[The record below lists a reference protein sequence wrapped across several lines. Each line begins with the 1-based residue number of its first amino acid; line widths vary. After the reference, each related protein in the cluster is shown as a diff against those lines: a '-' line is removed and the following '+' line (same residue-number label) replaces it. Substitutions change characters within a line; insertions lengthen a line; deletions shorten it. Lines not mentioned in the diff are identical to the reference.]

1 VQVPNAF
8 NADNTSGPAPKRHA
22 PPAQALFDNR
32 VSTLEIYIMLTPRD
46 AAACQYDLL
55 SLGECMVRLSPPGH
69 GRIEF
74 SPTLEVWVG
83 GGEYNVAYAL
93 ARLGL
98 RTGFV
103 SRLVDNPVGRIILN
117 HGRAVGVDMAPI
129 VMAKFDGVG
138 RADRIGLNFT
148 EVGTGVRGSVTM
160 YDRGH
165 SAASNMRPGMVDF
178 KALFDRGVRW
188 LHTGG
193 IFTAL
198 SDGCAAVCREALVAA
213 KDAGTVTSYDLNFRS
228 KLWSAADAQRKT
240 KDLVPHIDCLIG
252 NEEDFQKVLGF
263 EVEGQDEHLSA
274 LDTGAYKKMV
284 ERVVK
289 TYPNDK
295 VVGTTLREVKSGL
308 VNNWSAILYVDGAF
322 YESRRYDNLEIE
334 DRVGG
339 GDGFS
344 SGFAYGFLSGKT
356 PQECVDLGA
365 AHGALL
371 QTTRGDTSQIDSD
384 ELTHIYRGGSA
395 RIKR

>member
-1 VQVPNAF
+1 MN
-8 NADNTSGPAPKRHA
+8 
-22 PPAQALFDNR
+22 
-32 VSTLEIYIMLTPRD
+32 IRD
-46 AAACQYDLL
+46 ASSSQFDLL

-93 ARLGL
+93 ARLGM
-98 RTGFV
+98 RTGFI
-103 SRLVDNPVGRIILN
+103 SRLPDNPVGRIVIN
-117 HGRAVGVDMAPI
+117 HGRAVGVDMSH
-129 VMAKFDGVG
+129 VKVVKYDGVG
-138 RADRIGLNFT
+138 KADRVGLNFT
-148 EVGTGVRGSVTM
+148 EVGTGVRASVTL

-165 SAASNMRPGMVDF
+165 SAAMNMKPGEIDF
-178 KALFDRGVRW
+178 KAVFSKGVRW

-193 IFTAL
+193 VFTAL
-198 SDGCAAVCREALVAA
+198 SDGTAQVCKEALIAA
-213 KDAGTVTSYDLNFRS
+213 KEAGTIVSYDLNFRS
-228 KLWSAADAQRKT
+228 KLWSAKDAQAKT
-240 KDLVPHIDCLIG
+240 KDLVPYIDCLIG

-263 EVEGQDEHLSA
+263 DVEGVDHDNLGA
-274 LDTGAYKKMV
+274 LDTSAYKKMV
-284 ERVVK
+284 EKVVK
-289 TYPNDK
+289 AYPNVK

-308 VNNWSAILYVDGAF
+308 VNNWSAILYANGQF
-322 YESRRYDNLEIE
+322 YESRRYDNLEIT

-344 SGFAYGFLSGKT
+344 SGFAYGFLNNKT

-371 QTTRGDTSQIDSD
+371 QTTRGDSSQIDLE
-384 ELTHIYRGGSA
+384 ELTHVFKGGSA